1 MMSPH
6 LTADQQLSLAYAK
19 PSQAALYRALFGLDA
34 AMAQIALTAHEPLLA
49 QIKLAWWAEAGLTSL
64 KGGSAI
70 GDAVLGV
77 QAVADHRQVVPPFVE
92 AWKAAADGP
101 EYFDEASRLRA
112 EAWMSALGCADDAM
126 ASALQAWANL
136 DLKLMTGANEK
147 GLKKSDLLALKR
159 HAKPIAVLALLA
171 SCDAAL
177 PQEQRSKPGSP
188 KRMLRAFLF
197 GAFGLIL

>member
-1 MMSPH
+1 MSPI

-49 QIKLAWWAEAGLTSL
+49 QIKLAWWAEAGLTDP

-101 EYFDEASRLRA
+101 EYFDGASKLRA
-112 EAWMSALGCADDAM
+112 EAWMFALRLTDDGMTSAV
-126 ASALQAWANL
+126 QAWANL
-136 DLKLMTGANEK
+136 DLKVMTGAKAEGLEK
-147 GLKKSDLLALKR
+147 GDLLTLRR
-159 HAKPIAVLALLA
+159 HAKPLAVLALLA
-171 SCDAAL
+171 SHDAGL
-177 PQEQRSKPGSP
+177 PLEERSKPGSP
-188 KRMLRAFLF
+188 QSMLRAFLF